1 MTACC
6 TGSADT
12 VIKAGTARLFTVE
25 VVDKETG
32 DEINISTSSAIT
44 YSLARSI
51 DDLLANILISK
62 SLGAGI
68 TILPL
73 DATTNPNQNKYVI
86 KLDGSDTAPL
96 LGNYYHESEL
106 IDVAGNSSRFI
117 NERPSWLTCIVTDA
131 PSNTPST

>member
-6 TGSADT
+6 NISADT
-12 VIKAGTARLFTVE
+12 VIKSGTARLFTVE
-25 VVDKETG
+25 VFDKETKL
-32 DEINISTSSAIT
+32 ELNISTSSAIT

-51 DDLLANILISK
+51 DDMLVNILISK

-68 TILPL
+68 TISAF

-86 KLDGSDTAPL
+86 KLDGADTSPL

-106 IDVAGNSSRFI
+106 IDIAGN
-117 NERPSWLTCIVTDA
+117 VTGIFCSDNVQICKQL
-131 PSNTPST
+131 P